1 MNQRSVVRRRSNKEP
16 VPAAWDSSNHESFF
30 SQTQRENSF
39 FDRSDSPESQRSFFT
54 LREQE
59 EPYPIALDE
68 KSSRSFFKS
77 THYDEPFS
85 RSPIEQ
91 GSFFTQ
97 GKQEDDGFAEDS
109 SDEAYREGVVGS
121 ATSAVDRHGRSSKK
135 KSPADAEA
143 AVHERRPTIDKVV
156 GWIVSRLP
164 GAIWNRPKK
173 KKLVRLLWESRALGV
188 VAHAPIRR
196 NLELI
201 LLRSSARARAFT
213 DRNRMLA
220 TLVAN
225 AATCL
230 FKCDILSAVAFRA
243 NSVGIQDGV
252 VDINQRRTV

>member
-97 GKQEDDGFAEDS
+97 GKQEVSFRMCWDGDGIFSPFFHSLFLIYRLS
-109 SDEAYREGVVGS
+109 S
-121 ATSAVDRHGRSSKK
+121 
-135 KSPADAEA
+135 
-143 AVHERRPTIDKVV
+143 I
-156 GWIVSRLP
+156 I
-164 GAIWNRPKK
+164 
-173 KKLVRLLWESRALGV
+173 
-188 VAHAPIRR
+188 
-196 NLELI
+196 
-201 LLRSSARARAFT
+201 
-213 DRNRMLA
+213 
-220 TLVAN
+220 
-225 AATCL
+225 
-230 FKCDILSAVAFRA
+230 
-243 NSVGIQDGV
+243 
-252 VDINQRRTV
+252 